1 MSSVPTKI
9 SNPNRNSASYLGC
22 VVFTN
27 WRGLQFQ
34 GAGILKGIQENHVDF
49 RIYKNISVPPRGQG
63 SVFFVKSFQLNNEDV
78 KLIGFVQRHRDS
90 EDRPGFVG
98 AGCCSL
104 GADPASARKAIATL
118 LDLQDDVSGW
128 ATPNARENFYFER
141 RVSGV
146 SRPLQTLGTG
156 YRAFEF
162 DDSSGELDV
171 PDALMALWYTAWIR
185 PEEALFAVPSEVNGG
200 KAQIL
205 DRKLFQRIESEFE
218 AEKKRSEVFPD
229 TQIVS
234 HANERQLAKSS
245 KIAAERPTPTSLSD
259 TELMDPKIIR
269 SIVSEINILKQ
280 TINEKDREIGD
291 LKESLNGIIDFLETR
306 FRIKKNNTQSN
317 AITDYSPSRLHSNHL
332 LSIFAPLEKNKVKIG
347 RITLKLRHFFL
358 IFLTVLIIILLLFS
372 LATII
377 FFQ

>member
-1 MSSVPTKI
+1 MSSVPAKT
-9 SNPNRNSASYLGC
+9 SSRNRNSASDLGC

-27 WRGLQFQ
+27 WYGLQFQ
-34 GAGILKGIQENHVDF
+34 GVGILRGLQENHVDF

-63 SVFFVKSFQLNNEDV
+63 SVFFVKSLQLNNDDV
-78 KLIGFVQRHRDS
+78 KLVGFVQRHRDS

-141 RVSGV
+141 HASGAPG
-146 SRPLQTLGTG
+146 PLQTLGAG

-200 KAQIL
+200 KAQTL
-205 DRKLFQRIESEFE
+205 DRKLYQRIESEFE
-218 AEKKRSEVFPD
+218 AEKKRNEVFPD
-229 TQIVS
+229 TPMVS
-234 HANERQLAKSS
+234 HTSERQAAKSQ
-245 KIAAERPTPTSLSD
+245 KTATRHPKPISLSD
-259 TELMDPKIIR
+259 AELQDPKIIR
-269 SIVSEINILKQ
+269 SIVSEINNLKQ
-280 TINEKDREIGD
+280 KMYEKDREID
-291 LKESLNGIIDFLETR
+291 ELKESLNGIVDFLENR
-306 FRIKKNNTQSN
+306 FHIKKIARNQ
-317 AITDYSPSRLHSNHL
+317 I
-332 LSIFAPLEKNKVKIG
+332 
-347 RITLKLRHFFL
+347 
-358 IFLTVLIIILLLFS
+358 
-372 LATII
+372 
-377 FFQ
+377 